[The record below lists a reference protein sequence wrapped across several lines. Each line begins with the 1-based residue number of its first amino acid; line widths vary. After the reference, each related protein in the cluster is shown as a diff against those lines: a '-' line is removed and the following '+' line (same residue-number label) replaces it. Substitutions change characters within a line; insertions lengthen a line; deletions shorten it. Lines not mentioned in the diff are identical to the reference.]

1 MSWKGLFLNMNENAK
16 AIRIFFSKTGRAK
29 YISALDL
36 INCFQRALRRTDI
49 PVWHTQGFNPHTYVN
64 INLPLSLGTEGIRES
79 MDIKLTDDMS
89 FDEVKDK
96 LNAVLPSDVRVI
108 EVAYP
113 LKKHTEIEKSV
124 YDIKIKCDI
133 EKLKAFFE
141 LPSIE
146 VEKKTKRGV
155 STVDLK
161 PYIQIEDFIGNCFT
175 LYLPSGCDFT
185 LNPSLLFDAYE
196 GLYGEEIEHIDI
208 IRTKIL
214 CKDGSEFI

>member
-1 MSWKGLFLNMNENAK
+1 MENNTT

-64 INLPLSLGTEGIRES
+64 VNLPLSLGTEGIRES
-79 MDIKLTDDMS
+79 MDIKLTTEMS
-89 FDEVKDK
+89 FSDVKDK
-96 LNAVLPSDVRVI
+96 LNAVLPRDIRVT
-108 EVAYP
+108 EVALP
-113 LKKHTEIEKSV
+113 VKKHTAIEKSV
-124 YDIKIKCDI
+124 YQISIKCNMDKFK
-133 EKLKAFFE
+133 EFCN
-141 LPSIE
+141 LPAIE

-161 PYIQIEDFIGNCFT
+161 PHIKVENISDEGFV

-185 LNPSLLFDAYE
+185 VNPSLLFDAYE
-196 GLYGEEIEHIDI
+196 KYSGEEIEKIDI
-208 IRTKIL
+208 VRSKIL

>member
-1 MSWKGLFLNMNENAK
+1 MENNTT

-79 MDIKLTDDMS
+79 MDIKLTSEMS
-89 FDEVKDK
+89 YSDVMDK
-96 LNAVLPSDVRVI
+96 LNAVLPPDIRVT
-108 EVAYP
+108 EVARP
-113 LKKHTEIEKSV
+113 VKKHTEIEKSV
-124 YDIKIKCDI
+124 YEISIKCNMQ
-133 EKLKAFFE
+133 KLKAFLD
-141 LPSIE
+141 LPAIE
-146 VEKKTKRGV
+146 VEKKTKRGI

-161 PYIQIEDFIGNCFT
+161 PHITTENITDDGFV

-185 LNPSLLFDAYE
+185 INPSLLFEAFEKYS
-196 GLYGEEIEHIDI
+196 GEEIERIDVV
-208 IRTKIL
+208 RSKIL